1 MQGRVAPCNST
12 GRGHPRSQHKAVSD
26 DTLLPPRPPTLSH
39 LKPCFEF
46 HHFALAFSVLASERP
61 LHLNDLSVGS
71 LRWKAP
77 SVCVTR
83 HHEPLPLLLA
93 PPPSPLPDERP
104 PQLSPV
110 WLCTWLRHGVVTLR
124 LTPPSA
130 ENQPIWV
137 SSPHFS
143 PKLLV
148 PHFQPHAGH

>member
-83 HHEPLPLLLA
+83 HHEPLPL
-93 PPPSPLPDERP
+93 S
-104 PQLSPV
+104 SS
-110 WLCTWLRHGVVTLR
+110 LR
-124 LTPPSA
+124 LLPHSQMNACPSCLLSGFA
-130 ENQPIWV
+130 LGSGTAWLLSGLHHPQQRT
-137 SSPHFS
+137 SQSGSPALISLPNF
-143 PKLLV
+143 
-148 PHFQPHAGH
+148 